1 MTVVPGDQ
9 VLGPGDD
16 LVKGLLVVAL
26 AILFHDPLDV
36 LDQAPVVHLEVPC
49 FHLPVGGIVGCDDAG
64 HAPLYHLSPPSSI
77 LGPLKPRPLCIRIET
92 PVPDGEI
99 DTASVHL

>member
-49 FHLPVGGIVGCDDAG
+49 FHLPVGRLVGCEDAG
-64 HAPLYHLSPPSSI
+64 HSLSYHNSPPLSTSAPL
-77 LGPLKPRPLCIRIET
+77 T
-92 PVPDGEI
+92 PK
-99 DTASVHL
+99 